1 MSAEHCSPGT
11 RLRLLRSGEAVHL
24 VDVAAGDSQRGVVLA
39 DCFLVWAFKQAIHFP
54 FGIVVQLDLAYAE
67 PVGLRVA
74 GVLSDLRDGLGGQL
88 QIPVKAMNRAMSC
101 PCRP

>member
-1 MSAEHCSPGT
+1 LLP
-11 RLRLLRSGEAVHL
+11 RLGLQ
-24 VDVAAGDSQRGVVLA
+24 AGNTLS
-39 DCFLVWAFKQAIHFP
+39 

-67 PVGLRVA
+67 PVGLRIA

-88 QIPVKAMNRAMSC
+88 QILVKAMNRAMSC